1 MEEEANKLY
10 STLTSVV
17 VWNRMS
23 LHLSLSSLNMA
34 LPLIIGVIFRRHNS
48 ARRTMPSTLTSV

>member
-1 MEEEANKLY
+1 MC